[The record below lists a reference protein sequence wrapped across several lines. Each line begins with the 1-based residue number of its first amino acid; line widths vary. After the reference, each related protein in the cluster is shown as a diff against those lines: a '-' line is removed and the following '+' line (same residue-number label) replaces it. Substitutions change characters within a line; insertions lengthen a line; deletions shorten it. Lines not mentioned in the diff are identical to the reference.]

1 MPQRYV
7 LSIDQGT
14 TGSTVVILDEQIR
27 VLAKVNEEFPQ
38 IYPRPGWVEHDP
50 EAIWTSVV
58 AALKRALAQAKID
71 PAQIAGIGITNQ
83 RETTVIW
90 ERDSGR
96 PLHNAIVWQ
105 DRRTADL
112 CDQLKRDGAEP
123 LFRERTGLVLD
134 PYFSGT
140 KVRWLLDHVDGA
152 RPRAEA
158 GRLAFG
164 TIDTYLI
171 WRLTGGAVH
180 VTDVSNASR
189 TLLFNLR
196 TLEWDDELL
205 ARLGVPRALL
215 PRPRPSSERYGV
227 TRGVPGLPDGIPVA
241 GCAGDQQSALFG
253 QACFAAGD
261 AKCTYGTGAF
271 LLLNTGDQPVA
282 SKHNLL
288 TTVAWRIGE
297 ETTYALEGSSFIA
310 GAAVQWLRDG
320 LKLIR
325 SAGEIEDLA
334 RQVPDSGGVVFVPAL
349 VGLGAPHWRPDARG
363 AIVGI
368 TRGTTSAHLARAT
381 LEGIAL
387 QIHDLVGAMCADR
400 GEGLSSFRV
409 DGGAAANDLLM
420 QLQSDL
426 LDLPILRPQV
436 LETTAVGAAFLAG
449 LAVGVWQSPDAIA
462 SAWKLD
468 RRFTPSMSSEQRA
481 AYLTRWAKAVQVC

>member
-1 MPQRYV
+1 MLQRYV

-14 TGSTVVILDEQIR
+14 TGSTVVVLDEEIR
-27 VLAKVNEEFPQ
+27 VLAKVTEEFPQ

-50 EAIWTSVV
+50 EAIWRSVV
-58 AALKRALAQAKID
+58 SALRRALAQAKID
-71 PAQIAGIGITNQ
+71 PTQLAGVGITNQ

-96 PLHNAIVWQ
+96 PVHNAIVWQ
-105 DRRTADL
+105 DRRTAEL
-112 CDQLKRDGAEP
+112 CDRLKRDGAEP

-140 KVRWLLDHVDGA
+140 KVRWLLDNVDSVRA
-152 RPRAEA
+152 RAEA
-158 GRLAFG
+158 GQLAFG

-171 WRLTGGAVH
+171 WRLTGGAAH

-189 TLLFNLR
+189 TLLFDLH
-196 TLEWDDELL
+196 TLDWDNELL
-205 ARLGVPRALL
+205 RQLDVPRALL

-271 LLLNTGDQPVA
+271 LLVNTGDQPVK
-282 SKHNLL
+282 SRHGLL
-288 TTVAWRIGE
+288 TTVAWRIGDK
-297 ETTYALEGSSFIA
+297 TAYALEGSAFIA

-320 LKLIR
+320 LRLIR
-325 SAGEIEDLA
+325 SADEIEELA
-334 RQVPDSGGVVFVPAL
+334 RQAPDSAGVVFVPAL

-368 TRGTTSAHLARAT
+368 TRGTTSAHIARAT

-387 QIHDLVGAMCADR
+387 QIRDLVGAMCGDR
-400 GEGLSSFRV
+400 GQPLSSFRV

-426 LDLPILRPQV
+426 LDLPIVRPQV
-436 LETTAVGAAFLAG
+436 IETTAVGAAFLAG
-449 LAVGVWQSPDAIA
+449 LAVGVWHSPDAIA
-462 SAWKLD
+462 SAWKMD
-468 RRFTPSMSSEQRA
+468 RRFVPHMTADERA
-481 AYLTRWAKAVQVC
+481 GHLTRWAKAVQAC